1 MVDTLGNKSEMIQAA
16 MDINSAP
23 AEQSVDLV
31 QKKLNELSKTLD
43 SINKKGI
50 RFPKDSQK
58 IIDSLQDI
66 NWKDLKSLSTGGA
79 SAAIGRAVVSG
90 VKNESMYGSPAA
102 MAAQFNKVA
111 KQSGKLMAD
120 DFINQLSS
128 SLAYHSKSGRFGTVK
143 GASRLE
149 TMMGM
154 GYDNKTLT
162 NIYSKAFAGAKE
174 QITTQSLLGNIS
186 TSEYEKR
193 MTNLNK
199 KYEETIGSVQ
209 KLSGEQKNLTKLT
222 ERWRSITDGSL
233 IAIQAK
239 LMLNYAALNMVTRSF
254 SYLLNYAVKF
264 DEELHNLQAISGV
277 SNTGLVDLKDTIID
291 VANASKF
298 TSLELSQTATV
309 LAQAGL
315 SINQIKQ
322 TLPAIASL
330 ATAAGESLE
339 VATQTVTSALNV
351 FELQGSEAVRV
362 TNALTTAVNESK
374 ADIAGFQYVL
384 QYAGKSAADLGITI
398 EELATA
404 TGALTQAGIK
414 SKSTLGTGLRAIF
427 VELLNPTKKLQAQLQ
442 AVGLTTEDVNVRS
455 RGLTAV
461 LKTLRDSG
469 FGVAEAYAGMER
481 RSASAMTALL
491 SQVDFFE
498 NLTQAQKGS
507 TAALIAQETQMEAL
521 SNTWKNTQSITGSL
535 VYNGLNPLMKAMQS
549 TLEGINDIAK
559 TSPQL
564 ISSIIT
570 ATTAVGGLT
579 IGVLGLGSA
588 FVGLFS
594 TLSKLKGLG
603 VLGVIGSLK
612 AGPILAV
619 AAAVAA
625 LAAGGVYLANKFG
638 LLGDSLDT
646 ATYRFEQQK
655 GKVDE
660 LKESYNSFSNMMDR
674 AFTQRER
681 LTGENS
687 AEELRLFSRE
697 IIERFPQVADAFQ
710 KPIESFDE
718 LIEKMVSAQT
728 YMTAL
733 IEQDMPKLAEEAR
746 KVSQEAS
753 AAFIKSSG
761 EAKKLTE
768 DIKSFQKQGLLEDFK
783 LDPEIQDLLSGK
795 KKTITSKGVGLLN
808 QILPF
813 GPLTGYMN
821 NSLVS
826 YFEKGTISKEIGE
839 QLDKSLRESLAK
851 DREGTINALRD
862 ALVSSE
868 TSREMK
874 EYLRRFLNEI
884 AIENQKSNA
893 ELNTIIAKGFE
904 AFVKAG
910 GLSQYS
916 SGINSYQAQY
926 KNLNLDTNFNDLDE
940 YLMNAE
946 GLRIMMS
953 NDLDKLNKGLAE
965 GVEKYLNVDS
975 ILKEQNI
982 DLKQLRYQIKNQTGE
997 GYKALIKQYTDL
1009 IADISEDIEKV
1020 AKESDRV
1027 TIATFEKRIKNI
1039 TKNFS
1044 STDIND
1050 LDSKV
1055 QEAQRLATERTQVLI
1070 AKERMKVVDKS
1081 LPQALADENIKKLN
1095 EALEEEKKTIQS
1107 QADSVKNSIDK
1118 VSVNTDAFFREFES
1132 AMRSIGKNMQLATSQ
1147 LESAYQYQEGL
1158 IAGFGTLFDSSIQAD
1173 VLQMRLDKTKY
1184 NDLEKL
1190 LAIRE
1195 DALGRYTSQREML
1208 INDPRFSNIDART
1221 EKAYQNYLNA
1231 VNSGQSADEIKQL
1244 NDIYRRLASSQAK
1257 YTNNLD
1263 NLNNNIQG
1271 LENEITNLRGQMA
1284 ANQTPHPRQ
1293 MLTGISYGAEKFLLE
1308 KERSPFN
1315 NITDGYGTITYETL
1329 MSMQQGWE
1337 NFFNT
1342 IVDGSFRAGDAF
1354 RQLGITMME
1363 TMAKVAAQGAAE
1375 QFSKLLVQ
1383 AGFAMFGGTTDA
1395 TFATESGGFDYA
1407 GYDSAFNEGMA
1418 DAGLFAKGGLVNGP
1432 IQNRD
1437 SVKAM
1442 LTPGEYV
1449 LRKNAVDAIGT
1460 DFLDNLNAGNA
1471 PVIGSANSSVGDVST
1486 SSSKGQ
1492 SAPLNIWVVTPDQV
1506 PQENPSN
1513 IIATVSDDIR
1523 RNGSIKKLI
1532 KQVSTGAL

>member
-1 MVDTLGNKSEMIQAA
+1 MALGTDYDEIS
-16 MDINSAP
+16 
-23 AEQSVDLV
+23 QSVNLDGKQAENTV
-31 QKKLNELSKTLD
+31 DVIQEKLNELSKTLD
-43 SINKKGI
+43 AINKKGI

-102 MAAQFNKVA
+102 VTAQLNKVA

-120 DFINQLSS
+120 DFVNQLSS
-128 SLAYHSKSGRFGTVK
+128 KLASASRTGSFGWVSGRNNISSLLGSTS
-143 GASRLE
+143 G
-149 TMMGM
+149 
-154 GYDNKTLT
+154 NKDLL
-162 NIYSKAFAGAKE
+162 NIYSKALSGAKE
-174 QITTQSLLGNIS
+174 QVTTQALLGNIS
-186 TSEYEKR
+186 PQDYATRMSNLTKEYD
-193 MTNLNK
+193 NL
-199 KYEETIGSVQ
+199 IG
-209 KLSGEQKNLTKLT
+209 KTKEYGNEQKNLTKLT
-222 ERWRSITDGSL
+222 ERWRSIADGSL

-277 SNTGLVDLKDTIID
+277 SNAGLVDLKDTIID

-298 TSLELSQTATV
+298 TSLELSQTATI

-384 QYAGKSAADLGITI
+384 QYAGKSAADLGVTI
-398 EELATA
+398 EELAAA

-442 AVGLTTEDVNVRS
+442 AVGLTAEDVDVRTKGLANVLR
-455 RGLTAV
+455 
-461 LKTLRDSG
+461 TLRDSG

-498 NLTQAQKGS
+498 DLTKAQKGS
-507 TAALIAQETQMEAL
+507 TAALIAQETQMESL
-521 SNTWKNTQSITGSL
+521 SNTWKNTQSIAGSL

-549 TLEGINDIAK
+549 ILENINDTAK

-564 ISSIIT
+564 ISSFIT
-570 ATTAVGGLT
+570 ATTVAGGLT
-579 IGVLGLGSA
+579 IAVLSLGSA
-588 FVGLFS
+588 FVGLFN
-594 TLSKLKGLG
+594 TLSKLSSLG
-603 VLGVIGSLK
+603 VLGVLGGLK

-619 AAAVAA
+619 AAAVAT
-625 LAAGGVYLANKFG
+625 LAVGGVYFANKFG
-638 LLGDSLDT
+638 LIGDSLDT

-660 LKESYNSFSNMMDR
+660 LKESYNSFANTMDR
-674 AFTQRER
+674 VFTQRER
-681 LTGENS
+681 LTGEN
-687 AEELRLFSRE
+687 ADEELRSFSRE

-710 KPIESFDE
+710 KPIKSFDE

-728 YMTAL
+728 YMRAL

-746 KVSQEAS
+746 KVSQEAAGTLVEKVEKEGS
-753 AAFIKSSG
+753 IANTIKQFQSYGLLSNISPNVGTVKTIFG
-761 EAKKLTE
+761 ERQLTE
-768 DIKSFQKQGLLEDFK
+768 GED
-783 LDPEIQDLLSGK
+783 LWNV
-795 KKTITSKGVGLLN
+795 VG
-808 QILPF
+808 
-813 GPLTGYMN
+813 GPL
-821 NSLVS
+821 
-826 YFEKGTISKEIGE
+826 GE
-839 QLDKSLRESLAK
+839 QITKSLRESLK
-851 DREGTINALRD
+851 VNREGTIEALRD
-862 ALVSSE
+862 MLVSAE
-868 TSREMK
+868 TPRDLK
-874 EYLRRFLNEI
+874 EFLRNFLKEI
-884 AIENQKSNA
+884 EIENQKSNA

-904 AFVKAG
+904 TFVKAG
-910 GLSQYS
+910 GLTQYT
-916 SGINSYQAQY
+916 SGLDSYRAQY

-946 GLRIMMS
+946 GLRIMLS
-953 NDLDKLNKGLAE
+953 NDLDKLNKGLVD

-997 GYKALIKQYTDL
+997 GYKALVKSYTDL
-1009 IADISEDIEKV
+1009 IANISEDIEKV
-1020 AKESDRV
+1020 SKESDKV
-1027 TIATFEKRIKNI
+1027 TIATFEKRIRNI

-1055 QEAQRLATERTQVLI
+1055 QEAQRLATERTEALI
-1070 AKERMKVVDKS
+1070 AKERMKVVDNN
-1081 LPQALADENIKKLN
+1081 LPQVLADENIKKLS
-1095 EALEEEKKTIQS
+1095 EALVEEKKTIQA

-1118 VSVNTDAFFREFES
+1118 VTISTEAYFKEFES
-1132 AMRSIGKNMQLATSQ
+1132 AMRSIGKNMDLAISQ

-1158 IAGFGTLFDSSIQAD
+1158 IAGFGTLFDSSIQGD

-1195 DALGRYTSQREML
+1195 DALGRYTTQREML
-1208 INDPRFSNIDART
+1208 VNDPRFSNIDAKT

-1244 NDIYRRLASSQAK
+1244 NDIYRRLASTQAK

-1271 LENEITNLRGQMA
+1271 LENEITNLRGQIA
-1284 ANQTPHPRQ
+1284 ANQFQHGYGPA
-1293 MLTGISYGAEKFLLE
+1293 MEGISYGAEKYYLE
-1308 KERSPFN
+1308 AERGPFG
-1315 NITDGYGTITYETL
+1315 NITEGYGTITYETIS
-1329 MSMQQGWE
+1329 SMQTAWE
-1337 NFFNT
+1337 DLFNT
-1342 IVDGSFRAGDAF
+1342 IYDGSFKAGDAF
-1354 RQLGITMME
+1354 RQFGSTIME
-1363 TMAKVAAQGAAE
+1363 TMAQVAMQAAATKFTQMIVGAVG
-1375 QFSKLLVQ
+1375 SY
-1383 AGFAMFGGTTDA
+1383 FGGPAGAA
-1395 TFATESGGFDYA
+1395 TFATASGGFDYA
-1407 GYDSAFNEGMA
+1407 GYDAAFNEGMLE
-1418 DAGLFAKGGLVNGP
+1418 AGLRSAKGGLVNGP
-1432 IQNRD
+1432 VQNRD
-1437 SVKAM
+1437 SVKALLM
-1442 LTPGEYV
+1442 PGEYV
-1449 LRKNAVDAIGT
+1449 LKKNAVDAVGT

-1471 PVIGSANSSVGDVST
+1471 PVIGSANSSMGDVTS

>member
-1 MVDTLGNKSEMIQAA
+1 MALGTDYDEISQPVNLNGKQAENTVDSI
-16 MDINSAP
+16 
-23 AEQSVDLV
+23 

-43 SINKKGI
+43 AINKKGI
-50 RFPKDSQK
+50 KFPKDSQK
-58 IIDSLQDI
+58 IIESLQDI

-79 SAAIGRAVVSG
+79 SAAIGRAAVSG
-90 VKNESMYGSPAA
+90 VKNEAMYGSPAA
-102 MAAQFNKVA
+102 VTAQINKIA

-120 DFINQLSS
+120 DFVTQLSS
-128 SLAYHSKSGRFGTVK
+128 RLASYSRSGDFFTVK
-143 GASRLE
+143 GRNNIANALQAS
-149 TMMGM
+149 G
-154 GYDNKTLT
+154 GNKELVS
-162 NIYSKAFAGAKE
+162 IYSKALSGAKE
-174 QITTQSLLGNIS
+174 QVTSQLLLGNIS
-186 TSEYEKR
+186 PQEYANR
-193 MTNLNK
+193 IANLDNEYQK
-199 KYEETIGSVQ
+199 VIGSV
-209 KLSGEQKNLTKLT
+209 KSLSAEQKNLTKLT

-277 SNTGLVDLKDTIID
+277 SNAGLVDLKDTIID

-374 ADIAGFQYVL
+374 ADIAGFQYTL
-384 QYAGKSAADLGITI
+384 QYAGKSAADLGVTI
-398 EELATA
+398 EELAAA

-442 AVGLTTEDVNVRS
+442 AVGLTAEDVDVRAKGLANVLR
-455 RGLTAV
+455 
-461 LKTLRDSG
+461 TLRDSG

-498 NLTQAQKGS
+498 DLTEAQKGS
-507 TAALIAQETQMEAL
+507 TAALTAQETQMEAL
-521 SNTWKNTQSITGSL
+521 SNTWKNTQSIAGSL

-549 TLEGINDIAK
+549 ILEGINNVAK

-564 ISSIIT
+564 ISSITT
-570 ATTAVGGLT
+570 ATIAVGGLT
-579 IGVLGLGSA
+579 IVVLSLGSA
-588 FVGLFS
+588 FAGLFN
-594 TLSKLKGLG
+594 TLSKLSSLGILG
-603 VLGVIGSLK
+603 VLGGLK

-638 LLGDSLDT
+638 LIGDSLDT

-660 LKESYNSFSNMMDR
+660 LKESYNSFASMMDR

-681 LTGENS
+681 LTGEN
-687 AEELRLFSRE
+687 ADEELRSFSRE

-710 KPIESFDE
+710 KPIKSFDE

-728 YMTAL
+728 YMRAL
-733 IEQDMPKLAEEAR
+733 IEQDMPKLAEEAK
-746 KVSQEAS
+746 KVSQEAAGTLVEKVGKEGS
-753 AAFIKSSG
+753 IANTIKQ
-761 EAKKLTE
+761 
-768 DIKSFQKQGLLEDFK
+768 FQSYGLLTDISSNIGTVKTLFGDRQMTRGED
-783 LDPEIQDLLSGK
+783 LWNLLG
-795 KKTITSKGVGLLN
+795 
-808 QILPF
+808 
-813 GPLTGYMN
+813 GPL
-821 NSLVS
+821 
-826 YFEKGTISKEIGE
+826 EK
-839 QLDKSLRESLAK
+839 QLDKSLRESLKNNREDTIESLK
-851 DREGTINALRD
+851 DM
-862 ALVSSE
+862 LVSAE
-868 TSREMK
+868 TPREIK
-874 EYLRRFLNEI
+874 EFLRKFLKEI
-884 AIENQKSNA
+884 QIENEKSNA

-904 AFVKAG
+904 EFVKAG
-910 GLSQYS
+910 GLKSYT
-916 SGINSYQAQY
+916 SGLDNYRVQY
-926 KNLNLDTNFNDLDE
+926 KNLMADEDFNNLDE
-940 YLMNAE
+940 YLMSAE
-946 GLRIMMS
+946 TLRIVAS
-953 NDLDKLNKGLAE
+953 NDLNKLNKGL
-965 GVEKYLNVDS
+965 VDDIEKYLDVDS

-982 DLKQLRYQIKNQTGE
+982 DLKQLRYQIKNKTGE
-997 GYKALIKQYTDL
+997 GYKSLVKSYTDL
-1009 IADISEDIEKV
+1009 IANLTDDIEKV
-1020 AKESDRV
+1020 SQENARV
-1027 TIATFEKRIKNI
+1027 TIATYNKQIKNI

-1044 STDIND
+1044 STNMGD

-1055 QEAQRLATERTQVLI
+1055 AEAQRLAEQRTESLITKEKAKAVDDKISKALLQVTI
-1070 AKERMKVVDKS
+1070 D
-1081 LPQALADENIKKLN
+1081 KLN
-1095 EALEEEKKTIQS
+1095 EALKEEKETIKN
-1107 QADSVKNSIDK
+1107 QAEQVKNSVDK
-1118 VSVNTDAFFREFES
+1118 VTVSTEAYFKEFES
-1132 AMRSIGKNMQLATSQ
+1132 AMRSIGKNMDLAISQ

-1158 IAGFGTLFDSSIQAD
+1158 IAGFGTLFDSSIQGD

-1184 NDLEKL
+1184 NDLSKV

-1195 DALGRYTSQREML
+1195 DALGRYTTQREML
-1208 INDPRFSNIDART
+1208 VNDPRFSNIDART
-1221 EKAYQNYLNA
+1221 ETAYKNYLNA
-1231 VNSGQSADEIKQL
+1231 VNSGQSANEVKQL
-1244 NDIYRRLASSQAK
+1244 NDIYRRLASAQAK

-1263 NLNNNIQG
+1263 NLNNSIQG
-1271 LENEITNLRGQMA
+1271 LENEITNLRGQIA
-1284 ANQTPHPRQ
+1284 ANQFQHGYNPA
-1293 MLTGISYGAEKFLLE
+1293 MEGIGYGAEKYFLE
-1308 KERSPFN
+1308 TERGPFG
-1315 NITDGYGTITYETL
+1315 NITEGYGTITYETIN
-1329 MSMQQGWE
+1329 SMQTAWE
-1337 NFFNT
+1337 DLFNT
-1342 IVDGSFRAGDAF
+1342 IYDGSFKAGDAF
-1354 RQLGITMME
+1354 RQFGSTIME
-1363 TMAKVAAQGAAE
+1363 TMAQVAMQAAATKFTQLIVGAVGNF
-1375 QFSKLLVQ
+1375 FSPS
-1383 AGFAMFGGTTDA
+1383 A
-1395 TFATESGGFDYA
+1395 TFATSSGGFDYA
-1407 GYDSAFNEGMA
+1407 GYDAAFSEGMLE
-1418 DAGLFAKGGLVNGP
+1418 AGLFAKGGLVNGP

-1449 LRKNAVDAIGT
+1449 LRKNAVDAVGT

-1471 PVIGSANSSVGDVST
+1471 PVIGSANTSMGDVTT
-1486 SSSKGQ
+1486 SASKGQ

>member
-1 MVDTLGNKSEMIQAA
+1 MALGTDYDEISQPVNLDGKQAENTVDSI
-16 MDINSAP
+16 
-23 AEQSVDLV
+23 

-43 SINKKGI
+43 AINKKGI
-50 RFPKDSQK
+50 KFPKDSQK

-79 SAAIGRAVVSG
+79 SAAIGRAAVSG
-90 VKNESMYGSPAA
+90 VKNEAMYGSPAA
-102 MAAQFNKVA
+102 VTAQINKIA

-120 DFINQLSS
+120 DFVTQLSS
-128 SLAYHSKSGRFGTVK
+128 RLASYSRSGDFFTVK
-143 GASRLE
+143 GRNNIANALQAS
-149 TMMGM
+149 G
-154 GYDNKTLT
+154 GNKELVS
-162 NIYSKAFAGAKE
+162 IYSKALSGAKE
-174 QITTQSLLGNIS
+174 QVTSQLLLGNIS
-186 TSEYEKR
+186 PQEYANR
-193 MTNLNK
+193 IANLDNEYQK
-199 KYEETIGSVQ
+199 VIGSV
-209 KLSGEQKNLTKLT
+209 KSLSAEQKNLTKLT

-277 SNTGLVDLKDTIID
+277 SNAGLADLKDTIID

-330 ATAAGESLE
+330 ATAAGESLA

-398 EELATA
+398 EELAAA

-442 AVGLTTEDVNVRS
+442 AVGLTAEDVDVRAKGLANVLR
-455 RGLTAV
+455 
-461 LKTLRDSG
+461 TLRDSG

-498 NLTQAQKGS
+498 DLTEAQKGS
-507 TAALIAQETQMEAL
+507 TAALTAQETQMEAL
-521 SNTWKNTQSITGSL
+521 SNTWKNTQSIAGSL

-549 TLEGINDIAK
+549 ILENINEVAK

-564 ISSIIT
+564 ISSFIT
-570 ATTAVGGLT
+570 ATTAAGGLT
-579 IGVLGLGSA
+579 IAVLSLGSA
-588 FVGLFS
+588 FVGLFN
-594 TLSKLKGLG
+594 TLSKLSSLG
-603 VLGVIGSLK
+603 VLGVLGGLK

-638 LLGDSLDT
+638 LIGDSLDT

-660 LKESYNSFSNMMDR
+660 LKESYNSFANMMDR

-681 LTGENS
+681 FTGEN
-687 AEELRLFSRE
+687 ADEELRSFSRE

-710 KPIESFDE
+710 KPIKSFDE
-718 LIEKMVSAQT
+718 LIEKMASAQT
-728 YMTAL
+728 YMRTL
-733 IEQDMPKLAEEAR
+733 IEQDMPKLAEEAK
-746 KVSQEAS
+746 KVSQEA
-753 AAFIKSSG
+753 AN
-761 EAKKLTE
+761 T
-768 DIKSFQKQGLLEDFK
+768 
-783 LDPEIQDLLSGK
+783 
-795 KKTITSKGVGLLN
+795 
-808 QILPF
+808 
-813 GPLTGYMN
+813 
-821 NSLVS
+821 
-826 YFEKGTISKEIGE
+826 
-839 QLDKSLRESLAK
+839 LAK
-851 DREGTINALRD
+851 DAKDAESYRKDIGQLQKFGLLTDINQNQAGKIVGLFGSRDMDKTLMGSLGNDLGEQFDKSIRESFAKNQEATINALKD

-868 TSREMK
+868 TSRGLK
-874 EYLRRFLNEI
+874 ETLRRYLQEFQT
-884 AIENQKSNA
+884 ENQKSNA

-904 AFVKAG
+904 SFVKAG
-910 GLSQYS
+910 GLTQYT
-916 SGINSYQAQY
+916 SGIDRYRVQY
-926 KNLNLDTNFNDLDE
+926 KNLMADEDFNNLDE
-940 YLMNAE
+940 YLMSAE
-946 GLRIMMS
+946 TLRIVAS
-953 NDLDKLNKGLAE
+953 NDLNKLNKGLVD
-965 GVEKYLNVDS
+965 GIEKYLNVDS

-997 GYKALIKQYTDL
+997 GYKSLVKSYTDL
-1009 IADISEDIEKV
+1009 IANLTDDIEKV
-1020 AKESDRV
+1020 SKENARV
-1027 TIATFEKRIKNI
+1027 TIATYNKQIKNI

-1044 STDIND
+1044 STDMKD
-1050 LDSKV
+1050 LDSRV
-1055 QEAQRLATERTQVLI
+1055 AEAQRLAEQKTDALI
-1070 AKERMKVVDKS
+1070 TKEKLKAVDDKS
-1081 LPQALADENIKKLN
+1081 SKAFLQVTIDKLN
-1095 EALEEEKKTIQS
+1095 EALKEEKETIKN
-1107 QADSVKNSIDK
+1107 QADSVRNSIDK
-1118 VSVNTDAFFREFES
+1118 VTVSTEAYFKEFES
-1132 AMRSIGKNMQLATSQ
+1132 AMRSIGKNMDLAISQ

-1158 IAGFGTLFDSSIQAD
+1158 ISGYGQLFDNSIQGD

-1184 NDLEKL
+1184 NDLSKV

-1195 DALGRYTSQREML
+1195 ETLSRYISQRDML
-1208 INDPRFSNIDART
+1208 VNDPRFSNIDART
-1221 EKAYQNYLNA
+1221 EAAYQNYLNA
-1231 VNSGQSADEIKQL
+1231 VNSGQSANEVKQL
-1244 NDIYRRLASSQAK
+1244 NDIYRRLASTQAK

-1271 LENEITNLRGQMA
+1271 LENEITNLRGQIA
-1284 ANQTPHPRQ
+1284 ANQFQHGYNPA
-1293 MLTGISYGAEKFLLE
+1293 MEGIGYGAEKYFLE
-1308 KERSPFN
+1308 TERGPFG
-1315 NITDGYGTITYETL
+1315 NITEGYGTITYETIN
-1329 MSMQQGWE
+1329 SMQTAWE
-1337 NFFNT
+1337 DLFNT
-1342 IVDGSFRAGDAF
+1342 IYDGSFKAGDAF
-1354 RQLGITMME
+1354 RQFGSTVME
-1363 TMAKVAAQGAAE
+1363 TMAQVAMQAAATKFTQMIVGAVG
-1375 QFSKLLVQ
+1375 SY
-1383 AGFAMFGGTTDA
+1383 FGGPAGLA
-1395 TFATESGGFDYA
+1395 TFATSSGGFDYA
-1407 GYDSAFNEGMA
+1407 GYDAAFSEGMLE
-1418 DAGLFAKGGLVNGP
+1418 AGLRSAKGGLVNGP
-1432 IQNRD
+1432 VQNRD
-1437 SVKAM
+1437 SVRALLM
-1442 LTPGEYV
+1442 PGEYV
-1449 LRKNAVDAIGT
+1449 LKKNAVDAVGT

-1471 PVIGSANSSVGDVST
+1471 PVIGSANTSMGDVTTST
-1486 SSSKGQ
+1486 SKGQ